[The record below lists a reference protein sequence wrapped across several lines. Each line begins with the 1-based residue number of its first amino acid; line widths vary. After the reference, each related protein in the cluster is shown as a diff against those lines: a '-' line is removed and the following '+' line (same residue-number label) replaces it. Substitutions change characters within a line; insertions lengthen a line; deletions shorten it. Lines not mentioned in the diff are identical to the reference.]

1 MNLDKTILFLVTREV
16 VPDGYYVWLAE
27 SLGKYMKVFV
37 MSDFDKPYT
46 FNNATYLHM
55 SDEECLAANYKY
67 CVFNEYDIAG
77 DKCKR
82 VVTAWDKML
91 LYLNTQQIDFDYDYV
106 WICEDDVYMHSE
118 EHALKLFERYN
129 NVSADYIA
137 KDFFNYAMNPGWC
150 QWYTCDKIFDKQHLH
165 GAFTPLCRLSK
176 KLVNSCDLLVKE
188 KGCLALIEGLF
199 ICLCAKY
206 NLSAY
211 SGWLQYQP
219 IRTCPDVSKEE
230 IMHVLKNAPYTIFH
244 PVELSDE
251 EKFALMKE
259 VTVNI

>member
-1 MNLDKTILFLVTREV
+1 MVCGCAAGSARPGVSLALQNDKIPDRLYSVFAGQEREAVDRVRHYIKGFPPSSPCVALFRNGELVYFMQR
-16 VPDGYYVWLAE
+16 
-27 SLGKYMKVFV
+27 M
-37 MSDFDKPYT
+37 
-46 FNNATYLHM
+46 
-55 SDEECLAANYKY
+55 
-67 CVFNEYDIAG
+67 DIEG
-77 DKCKR
+77 
-82 VVTAWDKML
+82 
-91 LYLNTQQIDFDYDYV
+91 N
-106 WICEDDVYMHSE
+106 
-118 EHALKLFERYN
+118 
-129 NVSADYIA
+129 SADYIA

-230 IMHVLKNAPYTIFH
+230 IIHVLKNAPDTIFH

-251 EKFALMKE
+251 EKFALMKDI
-259 VTVNI
+259 TVNI